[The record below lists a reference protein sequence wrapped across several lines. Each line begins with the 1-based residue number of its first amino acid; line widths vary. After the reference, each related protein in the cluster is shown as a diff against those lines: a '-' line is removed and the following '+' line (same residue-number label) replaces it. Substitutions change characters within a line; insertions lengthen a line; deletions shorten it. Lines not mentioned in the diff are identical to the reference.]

1 MTTRYRT
8 AFMAPS
14 GFTAA
19 TSGVSTSGKHV
30 TPATDRKMAQVS
42 RPHGRGAPEVKTERA
57 GKSEAA

>member
-19 TSGVSTSGKHV
+19 TPCVSKSGKHV
-30 TPATDRKMAQVS
+30 APASERKAAQAS
-42 RPHGRGAPEVKTERA
+42 RVHGRGAPEVKTERP